1 MLSGTSQPA
10 SGALV
15 WHGSEPG
22 AIAEASAEQLPLM
35 VDFTADWC
43 LPCKTLEEEV
53 FQAPAVAAV
62 LRSDFVLLRV
72 DLSGDWDAPDK
83 SALREKYGVV
93 NLPAVR
99 IVSVG
104 GQVVAEIDELIE
116 AEQFLDL
123 LREARSS

>member
-1 MLSGTSQPA
+1 MQAPAGAEETKRARAPLGVWLECGLALLFVCLLSVAAGCGGGQDGGVAEPA
-10 SGALV
+10 KVPAASTPSSSGAALV
-15 WHGSEPG
+15 WH
-22 AIAEASAEQLPLM
+22 
-35 VDFTADWC
+35 
-43 LPCKTLEEEV
+43 
-53 FQAPAVAAV
+53 
-62 LRSDFVLLRV
+62 
-72 DLSGDWDAPDK
+72 DK
-83 SALREKYGVV
+83 SALREKYGVL

>member
-1 MLSGTSQPA
+1 M
-10 SGALV
+10 
-15 WHGSEPG
+15 
-22 AIAEASAEQLPLM
+22 
-35 VDFTADWC
+35 
-43 LPCKTLEEEV
+43 
-53 FQAPAVAAV
+53 QAPAGAEKTKRA
-62 LRSDFVLLRV
+62 R
-72 DLSGDWDAPDK
+72 APLGVWLECGL
-83 SALREKYGVV
+83 AL